1 MGVKANEADDDAT
14 RAFVKWLISSTK
26 KINTADDG
34 KSKEEKYTPL
44 EFLQN
49 TAGYITA
56 VKELDTKDGKYLQNI
71 AGKNEYLKIAFNQF
85 KDTVKNKN
93 HVIFEEPAGLQS
105 DAFRKQI
112 GSAWETVQANYS
124 NKAKPSTF
132 DDFVGTLSTGTN

>member
-1 MGVKANEADDDAT
+1 MRRDDDAT

-34 KSKEEKYTPL
+34 MPKEEKYTPL

-56 VKELDTKDGKYLQNI
+56 VKELDTKDDKYLQNI
-71 AGKNEYLKIAFNQF
+71 AGKNEYLKIAFKQF

-93 HVIFEEPAGLQS
+93 HVIFEEVSWITIWCVQKTN
-105 DAFRKQI
+105 RKCLRN
-112 GSAWETVQANYS
+112 SS
-124 NKAKPSTF
+124 S
-132 DDFVGTLSTGTN
+132 